1 MQFLFELGDRRASRY
16 TTSTT
21 SVMLFLASRRQTAQA
36 FLLGGT
42 TDATEVLVTA
52 PEKFERDVALPIPS
66 REQSHVEALSRRERI
81 HVNF

>member
-1 MQFLFELGDRRASRY
+1 
-16 TTSTT
+16 
-21 SVMLFLASRRQTAQA
+21 MLFLASRRQTAQA

-66 REQSHVEALSRRERI
+66 REQSHVEALSRRERV